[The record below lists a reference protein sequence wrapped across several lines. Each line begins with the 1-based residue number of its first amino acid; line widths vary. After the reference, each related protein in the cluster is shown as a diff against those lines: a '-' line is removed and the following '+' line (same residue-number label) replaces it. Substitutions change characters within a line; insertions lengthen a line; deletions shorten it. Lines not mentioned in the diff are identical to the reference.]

1 VAASD
6 AQPASSEVVHRPAE
20 PGLARG
26 LWEASPFAFYVA
38 FAVLFL
44 LAVGYAGARLGLLR
58 RRRPPQ
64 TPSATTRHP

>member
-1 VAASD
+1 MLASD

-44 LAVGYAGARLGLLR
+44 FAVTYAAARLGLVK
-58 RRRPPQ
+58 RRRPAQ
-64 TPSATTRHP
+64 AAKAKGRHP